1 MSTLVQQIEQMR
13 ARMEEIAK
21 GDGRLVAALADALK
35 RADEKLLHDVV
46 ELAEEHEARRGTILE
61 ELQALACRMGAF
73 PRQLDQLPSEERAP
87 PRELESRQSIALNL
101 SVRNRGDWRDGIL
114 LDEEINNHLR
124 RRSVG

>member
-13 ARMEEIAK
+13 ARIEEIAK
-21 GDGRLVAALADALK
+21 SDGRLVAALADAMK

-46 ELAEEHEARRGTILE
+46 ELAEEHEARRGSVLE
-61 ELQALACRMGAF
+61 ELQALACRLGTF
-73 PRQLDQLPSEERAP
+73 PRQLDHVPSEA
-87 PRELESRQSIALNL
+87 PRELEQRQAIPLNL

>member
-13 ARMEEIAK
+13 ARIEEIAK
-21 GDGRLVAALADALK
+21 SDGRLVAALAEAMK
-35 RADEKLLHDVV
+35 QADEKLLHDVV
-46 ELAEEHEARRGTILE
+46 ELAEEHEARRGSVLE
-61 ELQALACRMGAF
+61 ELQALACRLGTF
-73 PRQLDQLPSEERAP
+73 PRQLDHVPSEERAA
-87 PRELESRQSIALNL
+87 PRELEQRQAIPLNL

>member
-13 ARMEEIAK
+13 AHMEEVAK
-21 GDGRLVAALADALK
+21 NDDRLVQALADALK

-61 ELQALACRMGAF
+61 ELQALACRLGTF
-73 PRQLDQLPSEERAP
+73 PRQLDHLASEERSM
-87 PRELESRQSIALNL
+87 RELESRPSMALNL
-101 SVRNRGDWRDGIL
+101 NVRSRGDWRAGIL

-124 RRSVG
+124 RRSAG

>member
-21 GDGRLVAALADALK
+21 SDGRLIQALAEAMK
-35 RADEKLLHDVV
+35 RADEKLLHDVA

-61 ELQALACRMGAF
+61 ELQALACRLGTF
-73 PRQLDQLPSEERAP
+73 PRQIDQLPRDEPA
-87 PRELESRQSIALNL
+87 PRELEARQPIPLNL
-101 SVRNRGDWRDGIL
+101 NLRTRGDWRDGIL

>member
-1 MSTLVQQIEQMR
+1 
-13 ARMEEIAK
+13 
-21 GDGRLVAALADALK
+21 
-35 RADEKLLHDVV
+35 
-46 ELAEEHEARRGTILE
+46 
-61 ELQALACRMGAF
+61 MGAF
-73 PRQLDQLPSEERAP
+73 PRQLDQLPSEERGP